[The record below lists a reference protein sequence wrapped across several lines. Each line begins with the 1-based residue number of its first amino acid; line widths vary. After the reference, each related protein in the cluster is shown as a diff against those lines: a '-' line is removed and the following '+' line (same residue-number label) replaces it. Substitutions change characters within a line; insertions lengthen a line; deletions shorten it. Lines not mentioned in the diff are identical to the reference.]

1 MRAISINLCLVA
13 LVFCCCWHYVRS
25 LPLASQKALKCGVR
39 QEGDGFPYW
48 FSFWSR
54 IVGGQK
60 SGAGTHPWQ
69 VSLKRGKTHFCG
81 GTIIAEKWVLTAAHC
96 IRDRNILSVLKV
108 TAGEHNLQDWE
119 KEEQTLRVK
128 RIITHPS
135 FRPGKHPDY
144 DMALLE
150 LNGRFTFG
158 KSVYPACL
166 PNDDDNF
173 ASGAI
178 CIATGWGRLAES
190 GRLSNILQEVELPI
204 LDPKT
209 CLQVLQSVMKR
220 YKGTTLLCAGFP
232 DGQRDACEGDSGG
245 PLMCKREGGS
255 WTVAGVT
262 SWGMGCGRS
271 WKDNNNKWPSLR
283 GTPGIFINVKLL
295 HSWIQKTV
303 HNVLQGNQKT
313 ILNETTLCSAND
325 GTMTGSEGSIDYPES
340 PDQYY
345 ENNEICMWI
354 IYVPQEKHI
363 LLEFTQFDV
372 EAGMFCEN
380 DYVGVYADRD
390 TLIGKFCGSVPPSP
404 LLIDSHRVT
413 LSLQLEFE
421 DFEVEPSTGCSYDS
435 LTVYDNLA
443 QNNQTDLFLG
453 HQLTAVAI
461 PTEQSPYPV
470 PLDVCGAPPLSPRFA
485 LNNVVEPEDAV
496 PHSWP
501 WQVSLGLASEHVCG
515 GAIVAPVWILTS
527 AQCFYEREQFINL
540 WTVNAGDHDIDT
552 VNPEQQESF
561 IKQILIHPRYNST
574 TQDYD
579 VALIQLQKPLQ
590 YNDYVRPACLPEA
603 TQDLELP
610 SLCVVTGWG
619 QLYKDGPLRPKLQQ
633 LQVPVLGSVQC
644 HEYYTSHPGGITGRM
659 FCGGFPVEGREET
672 CWGDVGGP
680 LVCPFGSSGIYTLY
694 GIASWGWGW
703 GCGRADFPSVYT
715 NVSAVVDWVSE
726 WLQASEHEDQA
737 QSIAEVSTVS
747 PGSGPSPTTFTEI
760 QHLQLM
766 EPTPPECVPVSGV
779 RNRTVTSV
787 SDSSVDEVHFS
798 AGCKDVIL
806 MAREGQI
813 RSPGFPGS
821 SPDDDQSCLWRII
834 APKDKII
841 QLNFKAFDIR
851 TESESCLD
859 SITVYDGIT
868 VGRHLKAKF
877 CGMAA
882 PCTIWSSGP
891 ALTVQFTSA
900 SNGSASSFWL
910 LYSNHDSKD
919 KRLLLE

>member
-1 MRAISINLCLVA
+1 MEGRSQEGIYMSVR
-13 LVFCCCWHYVRS
+13 FCFLS
-25 LPLASQKALKCGVR
+25 ALKCGVR

-303 HNVLQGNQKT
+303 HN
-313 ILNETTLCSAND
+313 ETTLCSAND

-413 LSLQLEFE
+413 LKFVSDFSDFRTGFSVKYTAVEARSLKGSGCGSLAMLSRQGMIQSMKFPQQYSSNTQCQWLIQAPENHVIKLEFE

-443 QNNQTDLFLG
+443 QNNQTGIRERTHRGLQHRRILTSVRQF
-453 HQLTAVAI
+453 QLSVCL
-461 PTEQSPYPV
+461 PV
-470 PLDVCGAPPLSPRFA
+470 NNMKQTDVCGAPPLSPRFA

-552 VNPEQQESF
+552 
-561 IKQILIHPRYNST
+561 ILIHPRYNST

-726 WLQASEHEDQA
+726 WLQGKFLLFCKPHFIVKKNLPKGFTF
-737 QSIAEVSTVS
+737 SIF
-747 PGSGPSPTTFTEI
+747 SGETLPYHICVLHFVHMPSFCVLVCPLHPPHLPPT
-760 QHLQLM
+760 H
-766 EPTPPECVPVSGV
+766 S
-779 RNRTVTSV
+779 
-787 SDSSVDEVHFS
+787 
-798 AGCKDVIL
+798 
-806 MAREGQI
+806 
-813 RSPGFPGS
+813 
-821 SPDDDQSCLWRII
+821 
-834 APKDKII
+834 
-841 QLNFKAFDIR
+841 
-851 TESESCLD
+851 
-859 SITVYDGIT
+859 
-868 VGRHLKAKF
+868 
-877 CGMAA
+877 
-882 PCTIWSSGP
+882 
-891 ALTVQFTSA
+891 
-900 SNGSASSFWL
+900 
-910 LYSNHDSKD
+910 
-919 KRLLLE
+919 